1 MCMFAEYFTGS
12 FSIALENV
20 VYNKLD
26 EIEGEVSL
34 RIDDVLEIKENKT
47 NVQNITAIIT
57 RSFSFEP
64 KSLVEVSVSFEVVLE
79 LNDKYKNSDKLDLSL
94 IRKELISEDSVI
106 MSIVMS
112 RISLLISQLTYSYG
126 ERPIVTPPSFMESE

>member
-1 MCMFAEYFTGS
+1 MCMFDEYFTGS

-112 RISLLISQLTYSYG
+112 RISLLISQLTSSYG

>member
-1 MCMFAEYFTGS
+1 MCMFDEYFTGS

-26 EIEGEVSL
+26 EIEVEVSL

-47 NVQNITAIIT
+47 NVENITAIIT

-112 RISLLISQLTYSYG
+112 RISLLISQLTSSYG

>member
-1 MCMFAEYFTGS
+1 MCMFDEYFTGS

-47 NVQNITAIIT
+47 NVENITAIIT

-112 RISLLISQLTYSYG
+112 RISLLISQLTSSYG
-126 ERPIVTPPSFMESE
+126 ERPIVTPPSVMESE

>member
-1 MCMFAEYFTGS
+1 MSMFDEYFTGS
-12 FSIALENV
+12 FSIALESV

-47 NVQNITAIIT
+47 NVENITAIIT

-106 MSIVMS
+106 MSIIMS
-112 RISLLISQLTYSYG
+112 RISLLISQLTSSYG

>member
-1 MCMFAEYFTGS
+1 MSMFDEYFTGS

-26 EIEGEVSL
+26 GIEGEVSL

-47 NVQNITAIIT
+47 NVENITAIIT

-106 MSIVMS
+106 MSIIMS
-112 RISLLISQLTYSYG
+112 RISLLISQLTSSYG

>member
-1 MCMFAEYFTGS
+1 MFDEYFTGS

-47 NVQNITAIIT
+47 NVENITAIIT

-106 MSIVMS
+106 MSIIMS
-112 RISLLISQLTYSYG
+112 RISLLISQLTSSYG
-126 ERPIVTPPSFMESE
+126 ERPIVTPPSFMES

>member
-1 MCMFAEYFTGS
+1 MCMFDEYFTGS

-47 NVQNITAIIT
+47 NVENITAIIT

-79 LNDKYKNSDKLDLSL
+79 LNDKYKNSDKLDFSL

-112 RISLLISQLTYSYG
+112 RISLLISQLTSSYG

>member
-1 MCMFAEYFTGS
+1 MCMFDEYFTGS

-47 NVQNITAIIT
+47 NVENITAIIT

-112 RISLLISQLTYSYG
+112 RISLLISQLTSSYG

>member
-1 MCMFAEYFTGS
+1 MCMFDEYFTGS

-47 NVQNITAIIT
+47 NVENITAIIT

-112 RISLLISQLTYSYG
+112 RISLLISQLTSSYG
-126 ERPIVTPPSFMESE
+126 DRPIVTPPSFMESE

>member
-1 MCMFAEYFTGS
+1 MSMFDEYFTGS

-47 NVQNITAIIT
+47 NVENITAIIT

-106 MSIVMS
+106 MSIIMS
-112 RISLLISQLTYSYG
+112 RISLLISQLTSSYG
-126 ERPIVTPPSFMESE
+126 ERPIVTPPSFMES

>member
-1 MCMFAEYFTGS
+1 MSMFDEYFTGS

-47 NVQNITAIIT
+47 NVENITAIIT

-106 MSIVMS
+106 MSIIMS
-112 RISLLISQLTYSYG
+112 RISLLISQLTSSYG